1 MAQIL
6 QPTRECLDFLSE
18 VFKRGG
24 IAAIPT
30 ETVYGLACNAL
41 DPEAVSKVFEAKGRP
56 STNPLIVHIDSLDD
70 LESYAVVPTS
80 AQKLIDAFWPGPLTL
95 IFPKTK
101 IVPDT
106 VTAGLDS
113 VAIRMP
119 SHPVFRELG
128 TRCDFPIA
136 APSANPFGYVSPTTS
151 AHVMRTMGTKID
163 WILEGGTCT
172 GGIESTI
179 LSYKNPSQPTILRHG
194 GIPIEVLESILGSK
208 ILSKEVVVEKTDQGL
223 EAPGLLKRHYSP
235 QTRIELFAGAP
246 PLLLEREAIVLLQK
260 EGKPSDSVFHFSE
273 HGHIEEIAKNLY
285 RVLQEIDQ
293 KQFKRVFI
301 ETPPAEG
308 IGVAIRDRLSRAAAQ
323 E

>member
-6 QPTRECLDFLSE
+6 QPTPKNLDLISE
-18 VFKRGG
+18 VFKWGD

-41 DPEAVSKVFEAKGRP
+41 DTQAVSKVFAAKGRP
-56 STNPLIVHIDSLDD
+56 STNPLIVHIESLDD
-70 LESYAVVPTS
+70 LETYAVVPQS

-95 IFPKTK
+95 IFPKTEV
-101 IVPDT
+101 VPDT

-128 TRCDFPIA
+128 KRCDFPIA

-151 AHVMRTMGTKID
+151 THVMRTMGDKIN
-163 WILEGGTCT
+163 WILEGGTCS

-194 GIPIEVLESILGSK
+194 GIPIDALESILGRK
-208 ILSKEVVVEKTDQGL
+208 ILSKEVVVEEADQSL

-235 QTRIELFAGAP
+235 ETRIELFTGTP
-246 PLLLEREAIVLLQK
+246 PLLSEQEAIVLLQK
-260 EGKPSDSVFHFSE
+260 GGRSSDSVFHFSE
-273 HGHIEEIAKNLY
+273 NGLIEEIARNLY
-285 RVLQEIDQ
+285 KVLQEIDQ

-301 ETPPAEG
+301 ETPPTEG
-308 IGVAIRDRLSRAAAQ
+308 IGVAICDRLTRAAAQ